1 MRELK
6 FNAEEMRE
14 LEKFVLVRIED
25 IIFHER
31 NRPSG
36 KQKVKGGLLIE
47 DKTGNLR
54 QELKANRGFITQSA
68 RGFSIDIKM
77 VPYFQYLDDGR
88 RDELNWYLSEAIFE
102 DNKIRDKIRELT
114 AGATKRVMIKMI
126 SDANK
131 TS

>member
-1 MRELK
+1 
-6 FNAEEMRE
+6 
-14 LEKFVLVRIED
+14 
-25 IIFHER
+25 
-31 NRPSG
+31 
-36 KQKVKGGLLIE
+36 
-47 DKTGNLR
+47 
-54 QELKANRGFITQSA
+54 
-68 RGFSIDIKM
+68 M
-77 VPYFQYLDDGR
+77 VPYFQYLDDAR